1 MDGRLTN
8 TLLPVAIIGENHK
21 KTYLHSRNKYAD
33 KNPSKITHEGQGIDQ
48 AILPQQIG
56 L

>member
-1 MDGRLTN
+1 MDGRLTSI
-8 TLLPVAIIGENHK
+8 LLTVIIGENHK